1 MIIDIE
7 DIQNILLAKK
17 IKLNSCLHL
26 GAFKNEDLNLYD
38 KICIREEDIIHIDA
52 QPEIVDIPKFTSNLN
67 IFNAFISDE
76 DNKNIIFNNLD
87 KLYYSSILEF
97 DKNSIQSPQN
107 VFNNKIL
114 QKSITIDTFFN
125 KNNLDA
131 SKYDF
136 WYFNIKGAELL
147 ALKGAI
153 NSIKYAK
160 VLYLYI
166 NSGLIYKIDEFLVKY
181 NFKRILTKI
190 TPHKWGE
197 AIYILNK

>member
-26 GAFKNEDLNLYD
+26 GAFKNEDLSLYN
-38 KICIREEDIIHIDA
+38 KICIREEDVIHIDVH
-52 QPEIVDIPKFTSNLN
+52 PKIVDIPKITSNLN

-76 DNKNIIFNNLD
+76 DNKNIIFNNFNNLHYSNILD
-87 KLYYSSILEF
+87 Y
-97 DKNSIQSPQN
+97 DKNSIQYSQN

-136 WYFNIKGAELL
+136 WYFNIKGTELL
-147 ALKGAI
+147 ALKGGI

-166 NSGLIYKIDEFLVKY
+166 NSGLIYEIDDFLVKY
-181 NFKRILTKI
+181 NFKRILTNM
-190 TPHKWGE
+190 TPYKWGE

>member
-7 DIQNILLAKK
+7 DIQNVLLAKK

-26 GAFKNEDLNLYD
+26 GAFKNEDLNLY

-52 QPEIVDIPKFTSNLN
+52 QPEIVDIPKCRYNLN

-76 DNKNIIFNNLD
+76 DNMNIIFNNLD
-87 KLYYSSILEF
+87 NLHYSNILEY

-136 WYFNIKGAELL
+136 WYFNIKGSELL
-147 ALKGAI
+147 ALKGAT

-166 NSGLIYKIDEFLVKY
+166 NSGLIYEIDDFLFKY

-197 AIYILNK
+197 AIYILNQ